1 MCRRPATGGKGKTC
15 KGDPDGHYNT
25 IAQLVLS
32 FRKLEIDGDC
42 RDTEAGKGGENKMEG
57 DHLPGL
63 GLGGWGEDG
72 DEEVDEA
79 LQNS

>member
-1 MCRRPATGGKGKTC
+1 
-15 KGDPDGHYNT
+15 
-25 IAQLVLS
+25 
-32 FRKLEIDGDC
+32 
-42 RDTEAGKGGENKMEG
+42 MEG

-79 LQNS
+79 LQNSRVLWSNVSYGGHNA

>member
-1 MCRRPATGGKGKTC
+1 M
-15 KGDPDGHYNT
+15 
-25 IAQLVLS
+25 AQLVLS
-32 FRKLEIDGDC
+32 FGKLEIDSDC
-42 RDTEAGKGGENKMEG
+42 RDTEAGEGGENKMEG

-63 GLGGWGEDG
+63 GLGGCGEDG

>member
-1 MCRRPATGGKGKTC
+1 
-15 KGDPDGHYNT
+15 
-25 IAQLVLS
+25 
-32 FRKLEIDGDC
+32 
-42 RDTEAGKGGENKMEG
+42 MEG

-79 LQNS
+79 FQNPRVLWPNVSYGGHNA